1 MSFCP
6 TVSLLKDWITLR
18 VIFVSVLFLG
28 TNILTHG
35 LTKVKPTTI
44 IVSIEGEATIYNIKD
59 DFEVTLTAKSVG
71 KKIDSKSIIKT
82 EKNGTLGLLFSNG
95 TLLTIKPG
103 SRFFHV
109 NTPKKLYQPTTYP
122 ILPN

>member
-28 TNILTHG
+28 TINLTHG

-44 IVSIEGEATIYNIKD
+44 IVSIEGDATIYNIKD

-71 KKIDSKSIIKT
+71 KKLIQNQLSKLKKMAHLDSSFQMVHY
-82 EKNGTLGLLFSNG
+82 LL
-95 TLLTIKPG
+95 
-103 SRFFHV
+103 
-109 NTPKKLYQPTTYP
+109 
-122 ILPN
+122 